1 MVTTASIIVSC
12 LSQTSH
18 HMGTERRHPGRQL
31 GLHIRKG
38 RPDRRHDWPQARIS
52 LFLFFFFT
60 NQKGKGSYLCGVIV
74 VNFEKLAHYTLVL
87 LVAF

>member
-18 HMGTERRHPGRQL
+18 PMWERKEGIQAVGSDYTSGKGDQTEGTTGPRQ
-31 GLHIRKG
+31 G
-38 RPDRRHDWPQARIS
+38 
-52 LFLFFFFT
+52 FLSFFFFFT